1 MTDQGSNQKTKR
13 KSLKNIK
20 SGLISRSLS
29 LAKLTV
35 GAGASLAGR
44 KVKSFLQNNS
54 TDSEKKQELWR
65 SFLQDQARTWADELG
80 ELKGSL
86 MKAGQMLSILGE
98 HFLPPEV
105 NQSLKTLQNDSPPV
119 DWDRMKKILE
129 KQLPLEALEEIEIE
143 EQALASASLG
153 QVHRARIKAT
163 GQSIVLKIQY
173 PGVDR
178 AIESDIKAIR
188 QFLNLLK
195 IAPIEGSLEPVLSEL
210 KEMLRQETDYEY
222 EVQLMARYRSLLKDD
237 PRFIIPQFIPRYSS
251 QKVIAMSFERGL
263 KADDPLV
270 QALPQERRNR
280 LALNFLE
287 LYFKEIFEWRFLQ
300 TDPHLGNYRLRLDPG
315 GTDRIVLFDFGAT
328 KEFNA
333 AFMAKYKLLVK
344 NLVVNQEQVKQTCLD
359 FGFIKPD
366 DDPKLVEL
374 FISLSFETVEPFEG
388 GVYDWKKT
396 DLPQRITQGAFKLAQ
411 GYPLR
416 TPPQEFLFLNRKTA
430 GVFIFLSVL
439 GAQINS
445 RDLILKYLNRAD

>member
-1 MTDQGSNQKTKR
+1 MTDQGSSQKTKR
-13 KSLKNIK
+13 KSLRNIK

-44 KVKSFLQNNS
+44 KVKSFRQNNS
-54 TDSEKKQELWR
+54 TDSEKKQELWK
-65 SFLQDQARTWADELG
+65 SFLQDQARTWAEELG

-129 KQLPLEALEEIEIE
+129 KQLPLEVLAELEIE

-237 PRFIIPQFIPRYSS
+237 PRFIIPQFFSRYSS

-300 TDPHLGNYRLRLDPG
+300 TDPHL
-315 GTDRIVLFDFGAT
+315 
-328 KEFNA
+328 
-333 AFMAKYKLLVK
+333 
-344 NLVVNQEQVKQTCLD
+344 
-359 FGFIKPD
+359 
-366 DDPKLVEL
+366 
-374 FISLSFETVEPFEG
+374 ETI
-388 GVYDWKKT
+388 DS
-396 DLPQRITQGAFKLAQ
+396 D
-411 GYPLR
+411 
-416 TPPQEFLFLNRKTA
+416 
-430 GVFIFLSVL
+430 
-439 GAQINS
+439 
-445 RDLILKYLNRAD
+445 